1 MHGAHRCAQHQV
13 RGQATAPRRA
23 QGRRSWGTAVP
34 RGHSW
39 GAGGSWGRNWDGLE
53 QIGSDGAI
61 RARIWQK
68 KLSDSRRAT
77 HVYHRYRTFAQLT
90 CHLHSCVAGCREERS
105 ADRSMNP
112 SSDNASR
119 LVSGW
124 GSETRDAYEVVP
136 RPTGLDTWGGGSV
149 RYTAGFHQGCHDTTR
164 TQTPVTR
171 AGSKGTHGGSHGL
184 TRAWRSRRAL
194 PSAPSRRQSYGNAS
208 S

>member
-39 GAGGSWGRNWDGLE
+39 RAGGSWGRNWDGLE

-61 RARIWQK
+61 RARNWQK
-68 KLSDSRRAT
+68 RLSDSRRAT

-149 RYTAGFHQGCHDTTR
+149 RYTAGFHQGVSRHDTDTD
-164 TQTPVTR
+164 
-171 AGSKGTHGGSHGL
+171 SSHQGRQQGHTWGL
-184 TRAWRSRRAL
+184 TWANVCLAVP
-194 PSAPSRRQSYGNAS
+194 PSASNRRFQQATIVR
-208 S
+208 